1 MTTVRGTAAALCA
14 VTWLLCLAG
23 VASDAAVAEPKI
35 KPHKNKKIVDNWD
48 LATDVVSCDLEDD
61 KAGSGCSYSC
71 ICGKIL
77 WVRGVGREDA
87 WGGHARDEGRGWVG
101 GQGPGEN

>member
-1 MTTVRGTAAALCA
+1 MTTLRGTAAALCA
-14 VTWLLCLAG
+14 VTWLLCLGCAP
-23 VASDAAVAEPKI
+23 SDAAVAEPKI

-77 WVRGVGREDA
+77 WVRVGDALRGSVGR
-87 WGGHARDEGRGWVG
+87 AREG
-101 GQGPGEN
+101 